1 MLLCVAVLPVA
12 IGFQKGSLPDIKGEG
27 GGELESFNSL
37 LQGAIHVEH
46 DTNSLSLPPSFLP
59 SFLPCLYLFIHLFID
74 FGSTHTMKKP

>member
-59 SFLPCLYLFIHLFID
+59 SFLPPPFICLFIYLLTL
-74 FGSTHTMKKP
+74 GQHTP